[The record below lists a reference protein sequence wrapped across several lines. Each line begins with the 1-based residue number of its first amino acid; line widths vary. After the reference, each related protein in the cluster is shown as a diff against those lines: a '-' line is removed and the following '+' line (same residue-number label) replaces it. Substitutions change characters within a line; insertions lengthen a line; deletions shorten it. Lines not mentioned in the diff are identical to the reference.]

1 MGLALA
7 QAASARGAEVTV
19 IAANVALPRPP
30 GVLWR
35 EAPTARQMQAACEE
49 EFPACDVLLM
59 VAAVADF
66 RPAEPS
72 NGKIK
77 KSGQGHLRLE
87 LEPTADILCAL
98 AAQRREGQ
106 TLVGFA
112 AEHGAGAIEYGR
124 GKLKEKCLDAV
135 VVNDISRTGIG
146 FEAPENEI
154 TILTV
159 AGEQPEHV
167 PRAPKAEV
175 AEVILDAIE
184 RLRSGG

>member
-1 MGLALA
+1 
-7 QAASARGAEVTV
+7 
-19 IAANVALPRPP
+19 
-30 GVLWR
+30 
-35 EAPTARQMQAACEE
+35 
-49 EFPACDVLLM
+49 
-59 VAAVADF
+59 
-66 RPAEPS
+66 
-72 NGKIK
+72 
-77 KSGQGHLRLE
+77 LE
-87 LEPTADILCAL
+87 LVLEPTADVLAGL
-98 AAQRREGQ
+98 AAHRRDGQ

-175 AEVILDAIE
+175 AEVILDAVE